1 MSLAALIAF
10 YRTDE
15 ANDGEDVMKFMK
27 TASVSE
33 ILKKQEYWGED
44 LSFMEDE
51 INKTISLIDK
61 GMDEYYKEALS

>member
-15 ANDGEDVMKFMK
+15 ANDCEDVMKVMK

>member
-1 MSLAALIAF
+1 
-10 YRTDE
+10 
-15 ANDGEDVMKFMK
+15 MKFMK

-51 INKTISLIDK
+51 INKTLSLIDK